1 MNIFKVIKN
10 KLFIKYN
17 PWVRDN
23 IINPINRKR
32 LKNHDITLL
41 SNNCNGACILHDLGL
56 KFNSPFVNLWL
67 YPKDFIKYCGNIK
80 YYMSKELTF
89 IDKWEGL
96 DYPVGLLDDIKIYFQ
111 HYHSEEEAKKKWEER
126 TKRMNLSNL
135 FVLLTDRDGCTKDDM
150 HNLNNL
156 KINHIAILVHKPL
169 PHIPNTYYIKGF
181 ENGTQCGIL
190 SEWAMIKYPGRKCY
204 DDFNYVKW
212 LNR

>member
-80 YYMSKELTF
+80 YY
-89 IDKWEGL
+89 I
-96 DYPVGLLDDIKIYFQ
+96 
-111 HYHSEEEAKKKWEER
+111 
-126 TKRMNLSNL
+126 
-135 FVLLTDRDGCTKDDM
+135 
-150 HNLNNL
+150 L
-156 KINHIAILVHKPL
+156 K
-169 PHIPNTYYIKGF
+169 
-181 ENGTQCGIL
+181 
-190 SEWAMIKYPGRKCY
+190 
-204 DDFNYVKW
+204 
-212 LNR
+212 